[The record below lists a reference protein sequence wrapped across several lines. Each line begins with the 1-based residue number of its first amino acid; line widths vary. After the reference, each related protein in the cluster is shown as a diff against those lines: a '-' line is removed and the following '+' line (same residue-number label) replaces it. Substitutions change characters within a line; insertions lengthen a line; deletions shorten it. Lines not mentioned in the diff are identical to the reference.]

1 MKMLN
6 QERKD
11 MEFFIKNI
19 RFEIDEPMKKRI
31 LIIDDEP
38 DVALTLKVVLED
50 NGFEVD
56 SFTDSLLALKHFK
69 EAGYI
74 YDLLILD
81 IKMPQMNGF
90 ELYKEIRKLDD
101 KVKVCF
107 LSALTELKDYEAFR
121 KEVFPKWGER
131 YFIQK
136 PIENDDML
144 KRINTIIGPT

>member
-1 MKMLN
+1 MLN

-19 RFEIDEPMKKRI
+19 DFKIDESMKKRI

-56 SFTDSLLALKHFK
+56 SFTDSLLALRHFK

>member
-1 MKMLN
+1 MLN

-19 RFEIDEPMKKRI
+19 RFKIDEPMKKRI

-144 KRINTIIGPT
+144 KRINTIIG

>member
-11 MEFFIKNI
+11 KEFFIKNI
-19 RFEIDEPMKKRI
+19 RFKIDEPMKKRI

>member
-1 MKMLN
+1 MKN
-6 QERKD
+6 VKSRKENI
-11 MEFFIKNI
+11 EFFIKNI
-19 RFEIDEPMKKRI
+19 RFKIHEPMKKRI

>member
-1 MKMLN
+1 
-6 QERKD
+6 

-19 RFEIDEPMKKRI
+19 RFKIDEPMKKRI

>member
-1 MKMLN
+1 
-6 QERKD
+6 
-11 MEFFIKNI
+11 
-19 RFEIDEPMKKRI
+19 MKKRI

-144 KRINTIIGPT
+144 KRINTIIGPI

>member
-1 MKMLN
+1 MLN

-11 MEFFIKNI
+11 KEFFIKNI
-19 RFEIDEPMKKRI
+19 RFKIHEPMKKRI

-144 KRINTIIGPT
+144 KRINTIIGTT

>member
-1 MKMLN
+1 
-6 QERKD
+6 
-11 MEFFIKNI
+11 
-19 RFEIDEPMKKRI
+19 MKKRI

-50 NGFEVD
+50 NGFEVN

-69 EAGYI
+69 EAEYI

-144 KRINTIIGPT
+144 KRINTIIGSI

>member
-1 MKMLN
+1 MLN

-19 RFEIDEPMKKRI
+19 RFKIDEPMKKRI

-69 EAGYI
+69 DAGYI

-144 KRINTIIGPT
+144 KRINTIIGTT

>member
-1 MKMLN
+1 MLN

-19 RFEIDEPMKKRI
+19 RFKIDEPMKKRI

-144 KRINTIIGPT
+144 KRINTIIGTT

>member
-1 MKMLN
+1 MLN
-6 QERKD
+6 QETKD

-19 RFEIDEPMKKRI
+19 GFKIDESMKKRI

>member
-1 MKMLN
+1 MKN
-6 QERKD
+6 VKSRKENI
-11 MEFFIKNI
+11 EFFIKNI
-19 RFEIDEPMKKRI
+19 CFKIDEPMKKRI

-38 DVALTLKVVLED
+38 DVALTLKVVLEE

-69 EAGYI
+69 EADYI

-144 KRINTIIGPT
+144 KRINTIMGPI

>member
-1 MKMLN
+1 
-6 QERKD
+6 
-11 MEFFIKNI
+11 
-19 RFEIDEPMKKRI
+19 MKKRI

-38 DVALTLKVVLED
+38 DVALTLKVVLEE

-69 EAGYI
+69 EADYI

-90 ELYKEIRKLDD
+90 ELYKEIRKLDH

-144 KRINTIIGPT
+144 KRINTIMGPI

>member
-1 MKMLN
+1 
-6 QERKD
+6 

-19 RFEIDEPMKKRI
+19 RFKIDEPMKKRI

-144 KRINTIIGPT
+144 KRINTIIGPI

>member
-1 MKMLN
+1 MLN
-6 QERKD
+6 QERKY

-19 RFEIDEPMKKRI
+19 RFKIDGPMKKRI

-144 KRINTIIGPT
+144 KRINTIIGPI

>member
-1 MKMLN
+1 MLN

-19 RFEIDEPMKKRI
+19 RFKIDEPMKKRI

>member
-1 MKMLN
+1 MLN
-6 QERKD
+6 QETKD

-19 RFEIDEPMKKRI
+19 GFKIDESMKKRI

-144 KRINTIIGPT
+144 KRINTIIGPI

>member
-1 MKMLN
+1 
-6 QERKD
+6 
-11 MEFFIKNI
+11 
-19 RFEIDEPMKKRI
+19 MKKRI